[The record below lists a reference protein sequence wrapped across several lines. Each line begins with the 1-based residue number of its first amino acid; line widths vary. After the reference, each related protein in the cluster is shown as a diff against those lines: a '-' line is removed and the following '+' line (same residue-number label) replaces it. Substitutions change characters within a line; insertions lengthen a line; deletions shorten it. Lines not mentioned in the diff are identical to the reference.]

1 MTSPRRTPPRPPR
14 RYDVVLLD
22 ALGTLL
28 DLEPP
33 GPHLVAALAAR
44 GVGVTRED
52 ADRAMAAEMTYYRAH
67 CDAAGT
73 RAALEQLRDRCAEIV
88 ARELAQDVGALP
100 LAEIRGAMLEAF
112 RFPAYEEVPA
122 VLQELRAAG
131 ARLVVVSNWDVSLHE
146 ALDVAGLSPLLD
158 GAISSAEAGSAKP
171 DPALLRHA
179 LATGGPVPVAR
190 VLMVGDT
197 PPDVLAARAAGVDA
211 VLVDRHALVGR
222 DAALVVGPP
231 AATVLPDL
239 RGLPDLVGGPAPYP
253 GGHA

>member
-1 MTSPRRTPPRPPR
+1 MTPPRPSR

-33 GPHLVAALAAR
+33 GPHLVASLAAR
-44 GVGVTRED
+44 GVAVEPGD
-52 ADRAMAAEMTYYRAH
+52 ADRAMVAEMTYYRAH
-67 CDAAGT
+67 CDGAGT
-73 RAALEQLRDRCAEIV
+73 RAELERLRDRCAEIV
-88 ARELAQDVGALP
+88 ARELAPDVGALA
-100 LAEIRGAMLEAF
+100 LADVRAAMLEAF
-112 RFPAYEEVPA
+112 RFPAYPEVPE
-122 VLQELRAAG
+122 VLGRLRAAG

-146 ALDVAGLSPLLD
+146 ALDAAGLTPLLD
-158 GAISSAEAGSAKP
+158 GAVTSAEAGSAKP

-179 LATGGPVPVAR
+179 LAIGDPVQDGR

-197 PPDVLAARAAGVDA
+197 PPDVLAARAAGVAA
-211 VLVDRHALVGR
+211 VLVDRHGLVER
-222 DAALVVGPP
+222 DGPLVAGLP